1 MVSLTRFF
9 VCALAVVGM
18 TLGMGVDPVVA
29 QTNSS
34 VGFCM
39 PISNNVDTSHG
50 LIRMDTYYDNPTW
63 YALEKASY
71 DPVPYGGNYNICDD
85 IGFSVGSRY
94 YVRAQLYT
102 VNENGTQVFLNDTHE
117 LVYFNVHI
125 PRATVAWAQNGLD
138 PGFINI
144 YCSDDGC

>member
-1 MVSLTRFF
+1 
-9 VCALAVVGM
+9 
-18 TLGMGVDPVVA
+18 
-29 QTNSS
+29 
-34 VGFCM
+34 M
-39 PISNNVDTSHG
+39 PISNNVDPSYG

-71 DPVPYGGNYNICDD
+71 DPVPYQGNYNICDN

-94 YVRAQLYT
+94 YVRAQLYV

-117 LVYFNVHI
+117 LVYFNVKI

-144 YCSDDGC
+144 YCSDNGC